1 MVGWVDWYLSSENSD
16 IANLDIEKQ
25 VHELATAVYQI
36 RGHIKGLTLLPFP
49 QGADN
54 IDNEERKV
62 RESHGKDVDTVLKN
76 NIEAIVSKWAY
87 QVWYSIFHTSVW
99 KRGLYST
106 FTLFTVCVQI
116 DEVLTKDSAEE
127 IEKGN
132 NPGPMTE
139 IQFWKAKCEN
149 LESLYDQ
156 VFIAS
161 SHQNAIILIRYF
173 RWN

>member
-1 MVGWVDWYLSSENSD
+1 MKKFPSCIAYGRWVDWNFSSENSD

-87 QVWYSIFHTSVW
+87 QVWYSIFHSWV
-99 KRGLYST
+99 
-106 FTLFTVCVQI
+106 
-116 DEVLTKDSAEE
+116 
-127 IEKGN
+127 
-132 NPGPMTE
+132 
-139 IQFWKAKCEN
+139 
-149 LESLYDQ
+149 
-156 VFIAS
+156 
-161 SHQNAIILIRYF
+161 
-173 RWN
+173 

>member
-1 MVGWVDWYLSSENSD
+1 MQKTSDYLCSWVEEVLVPIFNNPDNMKKFPSCIAYGRWVDWYFSSENSD

-87 QVWYSIFHTSVW
+87 QVWYSIFHSWV
-99 KRGLYST
+99 
-106 FTLFTVCVQI
+106 
-116 DEVLTKDSAEE
+116 
-127 IEKGN
+127 
-132 NPGPMTE
+132 
-139 IQFWKAKCEN
+139 
-149 LESLYDQ
+149 
-156 VFIAS
+156 
-161 SHQNAIILIRYF
+161 
-173 RWN
+173 

>member
-87 QVWYSIFHTSVW
+87 QVWYSIFYTSVW

-156 VFIAS
+156 VLSYLLKLLTYPQMNVIM
-161 SHQNAIILIRYF
+161 
-173 RWN
+173 